1 MSNLMM
7 FGFALVVV
15 SAIVGLCL
23 YAVMDVAAR
32 TRDHD
37 DYDDHDHVIGL
48 DQYTG
53 ERRAALERAQRRRS

>member
-23 YAVMDVAAR
+23 FAVLDVAAR
-32 TRDHD
+32 TADVD
-37 DYDDHDHVIGL
+37 DEGDDHVIGL